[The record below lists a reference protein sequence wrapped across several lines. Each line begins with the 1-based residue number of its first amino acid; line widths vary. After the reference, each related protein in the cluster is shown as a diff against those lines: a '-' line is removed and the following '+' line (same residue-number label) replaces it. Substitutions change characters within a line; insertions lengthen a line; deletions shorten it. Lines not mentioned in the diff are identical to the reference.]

1 MKRFVIMYLLDDVE
15 MFFSSFYNRGLAL
28 DFM

>member
-1 MKRFVIMYLLDDVE
+1 MKRFVIMYLLNGVG

>member
-15 MFFSSFYNRGLAL
+15 IFSSFYNRGLAL